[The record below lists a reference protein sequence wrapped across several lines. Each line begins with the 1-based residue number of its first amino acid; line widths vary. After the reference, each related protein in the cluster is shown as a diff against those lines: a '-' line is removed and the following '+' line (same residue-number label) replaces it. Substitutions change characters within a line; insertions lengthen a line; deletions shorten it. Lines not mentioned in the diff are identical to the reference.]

1 MSEGIQVSIICIT
14 YNHEKFISNMLDS
27 VLSQNVNFEYEIL
40 IHDDASKDRTQD
52 IIKDYTQKYPNI
64 IKPILQKENQFS
76 KGINP
81 NITYNYPRIQG
92 KYVAYCEGDD
102 YWSDKNKLQ
111 LQYDAMEQNKQ
122 CAICVHKTQCVSISN
137 EKLSREFPPIELN
150 EGVISSREYITMELQ
165 KVGWLFQTS
174 SYFIRADV
182 VKEYTSNY
190 VNKYPVGDLPLV
202 LFSLQNGSCYY
213 IPKKMSCYRVDSGG
227 AMSSLKSRKKKI
239 AHFNKMIAGHK
250 DFDELTSY
258 KYHDDFLFAILSSEF
273 EINLVKKNYKILIS
287 SLYRDVLRKMN
298 IKRKLIIY
306 LGVLCPTVADY
317 IEEKKN
323 GWTE

>member
-1 MSEGIQVSIICIT
+1 
-14 YNHEKFISNMLDS
+14 MLDS

-137 EKLSREFPPIELN
+137 EKLRENSPP
-150 EGVISSREYITMELQ
+150 
-165 KVGWLFQTS
+165 
-174 SYFIRADV
+174 
-182 VKEYTSNY
+182 
-190 VNKYPVGDLPLV
+190 
-202 LFSLQNGSCYY
+202 
-213 IPKKMSCYRVDSGG
+213 
-227 AMSSLKSRKKKI
+227 
-239 AHFNKMIAGHK
+239 
-250 DFDELTSY
+250 
-258 KYHDDFLFAILSSEF
+258 
-273 EINLVKKNYKILIS
+273 
-287 SLYRDVLRKMN
+287 
-298 IKRKLIIY
+298 
-306 LGVLCPTVADY
+306 
-317 IEEKKN
+317 
-323 GWTE
+323 